1 MNKLWDIVKA
11 AEVWH
16 AAVHRAT
23 KSWTWLNN
31 WKIATKQR
39 KERYLPRLVMTTCP
53 LVYTDIILRRLLNC
67 FSWYYGALCW
77 PFQGPSLSFPCDHL
91 HQVSVSWHLVVGY
104 RTKSEKHDLKLNSN
118 ESPRLKTR
126 CFQNLN
132 PGPLKPLTQPL
143 LCKVLHWLLWAH
155 KPLSNDM
162 QEAESMLPLTHLEGK
177 EPGFQL
183 GHWSFHDVT
192 CSTLK
197 RQRLEKS
204 DPTSAASSTGSV
216 SGSGGSYAGFNVLL
230 SLSWNS
236 S

>member
-1 MNKLWDIVKA
+1 MKA

-16 AAVHRAT
+16 AAVHGAA
-23 KSWTWLNN
+23 KSWTRLNN

-53 LVYTDIILRRLLNC
+53 LVYTDIILLRLLNC
-67 FSWYYGALCW
+67 FSWYYSALCW

-91 HQVSVSWHLVVGY
+91 HQISVSWHLAVGY

-118 ESPRLKTR
+118 ESPGLKTR

-132 PGPLKPLTQPL
+132 PGPLKPLTQ
-143 LCKVLHWLLWAH
+143 HWVLWAH
-155 KPLSNDM
+155 KPLSDAM
-162 QEAESMLPLTHLEGK
+162 QEVESMLPLTHLEGK
-177 EPGFQL
+177 QPGFQL
-183 GHWSFHDVT
+183 GHWSFHNFT
-192 CSTLK
+192 CPTIK

-204 DPTSAASSTGSV
+204 DPTSGARFTGSV
-216 SGSGGSYAGFNVLL
+216 SGSEGSYAGFNVLL
-230 SLSWNS
+230 PLSWNS